1 MKLIHSIAFVF
12 LYLWEVILST
22 VNLVILVVRPQLRL
36 KPCFVDVPLDL
47 KGEFSRFLFACLVSM
62 TPGTLSVSLDGER
75 GTLLVH
81 LLDSSDPEASIREL
95 KTRIEMPLLRIFGP
109 LNPRA

>member
-1 MKLIHSIAFVF
+1 MKLYYSIAFFF

-22 VNLVILVVRPQLRL
+22 VSLVTLVVRPQLRL
-36 KPCFVDVPLDL
+36 QPCFVDVPLDL
-47 KGEFSRFLFACLVSM
+47 EGPSSRFLFACLVSM

-75 GTLLVH
+75 GILLVH

-95 KTRIEMPLLRIFGP
+95 KSRIEMPLLRIFEP
-109 LNPRA
+109 RNPRS